1 MYHKILL
8 PTDGSKPAYEAAK
21 HAIWAANSCDA
32 DMVVLNVVES
42 KFPERISEDLRSDLK
57 NMLMDEGKQ
66 ALEDVSDLLNES
78 PNEINSTFVVEE
90 GSPATTILKT
100 VEDKDID
107 LVVMGTSGKHGL
119 DKLLLGSVAEKV
131 VRNAKCAVTVV
142 H

>member
-1 MYHKILL
+1 MLL
-8 PTDGSKPAYEAAK
+8 
-21 HAIWAANSCDA
+21 N
-32 DMVVLNVVES
+32 LNFQ
-42 KFPERISEDLRSDLK
+42 KGFLKMLRSDLK

>member
-8 PTDGSKPAYEAAK
+8 PTDGSRPAYKAAK
-21 HAIWAANSCDA
+21 HAIWAASSCDA
-32 DMVVLNVVES
+32 DMIVLNVVES
-42 KFPERISEDLRSDLK
+42 KFPDRISEDLRSDLK

-78 PNEINSTFVVEE
+78 PTEINSTFVVEE

-100 VEDKDID
+100 IEDKDID

>member
-8 PTDGSKPAYEAAK
+8 PTDGSRPANEAAK
-21 HAIWAANSCDA
+21 HAIWAASSCDA
-32 DMVVLNVVES
+32 DLVVLNVVES

-78 PNEINSTFVVEE
+78 PSDINSTFLVEE

-100 VEDKDID
+100 IEDGDID